1 MQFCFKQVNFE
12 LRFQK
17 AYLDLCN
24 LAKKL
29 YKSFTLDFSF
39 MGANFRF
46 SSMYNP
52 GECRGAG
59 ASGASSVV
67 HGGVKSKLEKKVVG

>member
-1 MQFCFKQVNFE
+1 MV
-12 LRFQK
+12 
-17 AYLDLCN
+17 
-24 LAKKL
+24 
-29 YKSFTLDFSF
+29 
-39 MGANFRF
+39 ANFRF

-59 ASGASSVV
+59 ASGASAVV